1 MKTPLLTV
9 APETPADDERVIA
22 AGYQRWLTPLLIALP
37 LGTAYFAE
45 MKWVIA
51 VGFAAI
57 LAIAHESGGR
67 LYDLCIRLR
76 RTNAL
81 LTAGKSG
88 N

>member
-1 MKTPLLTV
+1 MKTPLFTV
-9 APETPADDERVIA
+9 APETSADDERVIA
-22 AGYQRWLTPLLIALP
+22 VGYQRWITPLLVALP

-51 VGFAAI
+51 VGFAT
-57 LAIAHESGGR
+57 LLVVSHESGGR

-81 LTAGKSG
+81 LTARKSG

>member
-1 MKTPLLTV
+1 METPLLTV

-22 AGYQRWLTPLLIALP
+22 AGYQRWITPLLVALP

-51 VGFAAI
+51 VGFAA
-57 LAIAHESGGR
+57 LLVVAHENGGR
-67 LYDLCIRLR
+67 LHDLCIRRR
-76 RTNAL
+76 RTNVL
-81 LTAGKSG
+81 LSERKSG